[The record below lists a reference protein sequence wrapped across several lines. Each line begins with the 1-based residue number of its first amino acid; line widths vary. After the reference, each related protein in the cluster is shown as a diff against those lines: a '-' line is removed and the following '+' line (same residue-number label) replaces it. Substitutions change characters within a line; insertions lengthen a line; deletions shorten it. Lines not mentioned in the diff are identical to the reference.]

1 MTDESTMNEP
11 NELSNASPHDTG
23 PQASQASLDLPGRRK
38 TRVGKVR
45 LVLVALAM
53 IALGASG
60 VTIYLQRLF
69 QQHQDAKQAVLN
81 KPKDSAGSETGADL
95 ESQKARIKRDE
106 QERDREASD
115 AAAAA
120 AAASAARS
128 NLATPAGAASQP
140 VVSGIQMTTSSQP
153 RPLTPAERRLRGSVL
168 ASRSDD
174 AGSARAD
181 GADGSDPV
189 ASDEGRGGPGSD
201 SDVGSG
207 SGFASIAKS
216 MGLSALRGGPGQ
228 GAGGNTA
235 GGNTSGNTE
244 ANSGGSKISGSS
256 GDSKGTAF
264 DQSLQPSKLQPMQA
278 SFRPDRHYLISRN
291 TMIRCGQATAIR
303 TDRPGLIGCPIAQDV
318 WSDDGTTLLVRKG
331 ALAKG
336 EQRDAVIQGQGV
348 IGAIW
353 DEIDDGD
360 VRIPLNSPA
369 TDPLGAAGIP
379 AYVDEH
385 FWLRFKGALMVSL
398 IGDFGQAL
406 ANKAIGAGQTIT
418 FSNSSNATQ
427 DVAAETLRNTI
438 NIPPTAYSNQGSVI
452 NIFVARDVDLRSVYQ
467 NVGLDGNEIKPT
479 NQQ

>member
-1 MTDESTMNEP
+1 MTERNEIEHAASTNV
-11 NELSNASPHDTG
+11 G
-23 PQASQASLDLPGRRK
+23 PQPSLDLPGRRK
-38 TRVGKVR
+38 TRVGKLR
-45 LVLVALAM
+45 LVLVALAV

-69 QQHQDAKQAVLN
+69 QQHQDAKQAALS
-81 KPKDSAGSETGADL
+81 KPKDSGASDAGGDL
-95 ESQKARIKRDE
+95 ETQKDRIRKAEADQARA
-106 QERDREASD
+106 ASE

-120 AAASAARS
+120 AAATSR
-128 NLATPAGAASQP
+128 LATPAGAASQTNVP
-140 VVSGIQMTTSSQP
+140 AAASNQP
-153 RPLTPAERRLRGSVL
+153 RPLTPAERRLQGSVL
-168 ASRSDD
+168 VSGGNTGSGRSDD
-174 AGSARAD
+174 G
-181 GADGSDPV
+181 PV
-189 ASDEGRGGPGSD
+189 ASNETADDNEGNRAGNDGAPSHDAGGLAGL
-201 SDVGSG
+201 
-207 SGFASIAKS
+207 AKS
-216 MGLSALRGGPGQ
+216 MGMAALRGGS
-228 GAGGNTA
+228 AGGP
-235 GGNTSGNTE
+235 
-244 ANSGGSKISGSS
+244 SS
-256 GDSKGTAF
+256 SPNRTDAGDSKGSSI

-278 SFRPDRHYLISRN
+278 SFRPNRHYLLSRN

-331 ALAKG
+331 AIAKG

-379 AYVDEH
+379 AWVDEH
-385 FWLRFKGALMVSL
+385 FWQRFKGALMVSL

-418 FSNSSNATQ
+418 LSNSSNATQ
-427 DVAAETLRNTI
+427 DVAAETLRSTI

-452 NIFVARDVDLRSVYQ
+452 NIFVARDIDLSSVYENVDAQGNAVGQ
-467 NVGLDGNEIKPT
+467 NGQLTG
-479 NQQ
+479 QQ

>member
-1 MTDESTMNEP
+1 MTESNEM
-11 NELSNASPHDTG
+11 EHAASADVG
-23 PQASQASLDLPGRRK
+23 PQPSLDLPGRRK
-38 TRVGKVR
+38 TRVGKLR
-45 LVLVALAM
+45 LVLVALAV

-69 QQHQDAKQAVLN
+69 QQHQEAKQAALT
-81 KPKDSAGSETGADL
+81 KPKDSGASDAGADL
-95 ESQKARIKRDE
+95 ETQKERIKRAED
-106 QERDREASD
+106 QARAASE

-120 AAASAARS
+120 AANSH
-128 NLATPAGAASQP
+128 LATPAGAASQTDGQA
-140 VVSGIQMTTSSQP
+140 VAVNNQL
-153 RPLTPAERRLRGSVL
+153 RPLTPAERRLQGSVL
-168 ASRSDD
+168 VAS
-174 AGSARAD
+174 GSNDSGQSND
-181 GADGSDPV
+181 GPV
-189 ASDEGRGGPGSD
+189 ASNEATGDSD
-201 SDVGSG
+201 SGSTGAVGHDASG
-207 SGFASIAKS
+207 LAGLAKS
-216 MGLSALRGGPGQ
+216 MGMSALRGGSAPRSTSKAD
-228 GAGGNTA
+228 AGDGK
-235 GGNTSGNTE
+235 
-244 ANSGGSKISGSS
+244 GSAI
-256 GDSKGTAF
+256 

-278 SFRPDRHYLISRN
+278 SFRRNRHYLLSRN
-291 TMIRCGQATAIR
+291 TMIRCGQSTAIR

-331 ALAKG
+331 AMAKG

-360 VRIPLNSPA
+360 VHIPLNSPA

-385 FWLRFKGALMVSL
+385 FWQRFKGALMVSL

-406 ANKAIGAGQTIT
+406 ANKATGSGQQIT

-452 NIFVARDVDLRSVYQ
+452 NIFVARDIDLTGVYENVDAQGNPVGQ
-467 NVGLDGNEIKPT
+467 NG
-479 NQQ
+479 QQ

>member
-1 MTDESTMNEP
+1 MNEP

-23 PQASQASLDLPGRRK
+23 PHASQASLDLPGRRK

-45 LVLVALAM
+45 LVLVALAV

-69 QQHQDAKQAVLN
+69 QQHQDAKQAALN
-81 KPKDSAGSETGADL
+81 KPKDSASSETGADL

-120 AAASAARS
+120 AAASAARA

-140 VVSGIQMTTSSQP
+140 AVTGIQMTTSSQP
-153 RPLTPAERRLRGSVL
+153 RPLTPGERRLRGSVL

-174 AGSARAD
+174 AGSDRTE
-181 GADGSDPV
+181 GAEGSGPV
-189 ASDEGRGGPGSD
+189 ASDEGRGDSGRD
-201 SDVGSG
+201 SDAGSG
-207 SGFASIAKS
+207 SGFAGMAKS

-228 GAGGNTA
+228 GAGGNTEGNA
-235 GGNTSGNTE
+235 GGSN
-244 ANSGGSKISGSS
+244 ISGSS
-256 GDSKGTAF
+256 SDSKGTSF

-452 NIFVARDVDLRSVYQ
+452 NIFVARDVDLHGVYQ
-467 NVGLDGNEIKPT
+467 NVGLDGNEIGGT
-479 NQQ
+479 NQR

>member
-1 MTDESTMNEP
+1 MTERNEIEHAAST
-11 NELSNASPHDTG
+11 DTA
-23 PQASQASLDLPGRRK
+23 PQPSLDLPGRRK
-38 TRVGKVR
+38 TRVGKLR
-45 LVLVALAM
+45 LVLVALAV

-69 QQHQDAKQAVLN
+69 QQHQDAKQAALS
-81 KPKDSAGSETGADL
+81 KPKDSGASDAGGDL
-95 ESQKARIKRDE
+95 ETQKDRIRKAEADQARA
-106 QERDREASD
+106 ASE

-120 AAASAARS
+120 NSR
-128 NLATPAGAASQP
+128 LATPAGAASQTN
-140 VVSGIQMTTSSQP
+140 VQAAASNQP
-153 RPLTPAERRLRGSVL
+153 RPLTPAERRLQGSVL
-168 ASRSDD
+168 VSGGNTGSGRSDD
-174 AGSARAD
+174 G
-181 GADGSDPV
+181 PV
-189 ASDEGRGGPGSD
+189 ASNETAGDNEGNTAGNDGAPSHDAGGLAGL
-201 SDVGSG
+201 
-207 SGFASIAKS
+207 AKS
-216 MGLSALRGGPGQ
+216 MGVAALRGGS
-228 GAGGNTA
+228 AGGP
-235 GGNTSGNTE
+235 
-244 ANSGGSKISGSS
+244 SS
-256 GDSKGTAF
+256 SPNRTDAGDSKGSSI

-278 SFRPDRHYLISRN
+278 SFRPNRHYLLSRN

-331 ALAKG
+331 AIAKG

-379 AYVDEH
+379 AWVDEH
-385 FWLRFKGALMVSL
+385 FWQRFKGALMVSL

-418 FSNSSNATQ
+418 LSNSSNATQ
-427 DVAAETLRNTI
+427 DVAAETLRSTI

-452 NIFVARDVDLRSVYQ
+452 NIFVARDIDLGSVYENVDAQGNAVGQ
-467 NVGLDGNEIKPT
+467 NGQLTG
-479 NQQ
+479 QR

>member
-1 MTDESTMNEP
+1 MNEP

-23 PQASQASLDLPGRRK
+23 PHASQASLDLPGRRK

-69 QQHQDAKQAVLN
+69 QQHQDAKQAALN
-81 KPKDSAGSETGADL
+81 KPKDSASSETGADL

-120 AAASAARS
+120 AAASAARA

-140 VVSGIQMTTSSQP
+140 AVTGIQMTTSSQP

-168 ASRSDD
+168 ASRFDD
-174 AGSARAD
+174 AGSDRTE
-181 GADGSDPV
+181 GAEGSGPV
-189 ASDEGRGGPGSD
+189 ASDEGRGGSGRD
-201 SDVGSG
+201 SDAGSG
-207 SGFASIAKS
+207 SGFAGMAKS

-228 GAGGNTA
+228 GAGGNTEGNA
-235 GGNTSGNTE
+235 GGSN
-244 ANSGGSKISGSS
+244 ISGSS
-256 GDSKGTAF
+256 SDSKGTSF

-452 NIFVARDVDLRSVYQ
+452 NIFVARDVDLRGVYQ
-467 NVGLDGNEIKPT
+467 NVGLDGNELGPT

>member
-1 MTDESTMNEP
+1 MSERNEIG
-11 NELSNASPHDTG
+11 NAGPADTG
-23 PQASQASLDLPGRRK
+23 PQPSLDLPGRRR
-38 TRVGKVR
+38 TRAGRLR
-45 LVLVALAM
+45 LVLVALVV

-69 QQHQDAKQAVLN
+69 QQHQDAKQAALN
-81 KPKDSAGSETGADL
+81 KPKDSGASETGADL
-95 ESQKARIKRDE
+95 ETQKERIKRAEAE
-106 QERDREASD
+106 QARAASE

-120 AAASAARS
+120 AARQQ
-128 NLATPAGAASQP
+128 LATPAGAASHP
-140 VVSGIQMTTSSQP
+140 VGEGRTAIANNRP
-153 RPLTPAERRLRGSVL
+153 RPLTPAERRLSGSVL
-168 ASRSDD
+168 VMSGDSRATRAPEDFALPSSD
-174 AGSARAD
+174 AGGNAD
-181 GADGSDPV
+181 TTAN
-189 ASDEGRGGPGSD
+189 
-201 SDVGSG
+201 GSG
-207 SGFASIAKS
+207 GDGLPGMAKS
-216 MGLSALRGGPGQ
+216 MGLAALRGGP
-228 GAGGNTA
+228 
-235 GGNTSGNTE
+235 SGV
-244 ANSGGSKISGSS
+244 AGSS
-256 GDSKGTAF
+256 GAGLADNHDAGNSKGSSF
-264 DQSLQPSKLQPMQA
+264 DQSLQPSKLQPMRA
-278 SFRPDRHYLISRN
+278 SFRPNRHYMIARN

-303 TDRPGLIGCPIAQDV
+303 TDRPGLVGCPIADDV
-318 WSDDGTTLLVRKG
+318 WSDDGTTLLIRKG

-336 EQRDAVIQGQGV
+336 EQRDAVIHGQGV

-379 AYVDEH
+379 AHIDEH

-452 NIFVARDVDLRSVYQ
+452 NIFVARDVDLGSVYE
-467 NVGLDGNEIKPT
+467 NVGSDGSEIAPSAR
-479 NQQ
+479 Q

>member
-1 MTDESTMNEP
+1 MEHAASTDV
-11 NELSNASPHDTG
+11 G
-23 PQASQASLDLPGRRK
+23 PQPSLDLPGRRK
-38 TRVGKVR
+38 TRVGKLR
-45 LVLVALAM
+45 LVLVALAV

-69 QQHQDAKQAVLN
+69 QQHQDAKQAALT
-81 KPKDSAGSETGADL
+81 KPKDSGASDAGADL
-95 ESQKARIKRDE
+95 ETQKDRIKRAED
-106 QERDREASD
+106 QARAASEAAT
-115 AAAAA
+115 AAAAN
-120 AAASAARS
+120 SH
-128 NLATPAGAASQP
+128 LATPAGAASPTNGQA
-140 VVSGIQMTTSSQP
+140 VAVSNQP
-153 RPLTPAERRLRGSVL
+153 RPLTPAERRLQGSVL
-168 ASRSDD
+168 VASGNNDS
-174 AGSARAD
+174 GQSND
-181 GADGSDPV
+181 GPV
-189 ASDEGRGGPGSD
+189 ASNETAGDSGGNTG
-201 SDVGSG
+201 GGNAGASG
-207 SGFASIAKS
+207 HDASGLAGLAKS
-216 MGLSALRGGPGQ
+216 MGLSALRGGS
-228 GAGGNTA
+228 AGGAPSSTSKADA
-235 GGNTSGNTE
+235 GDGK
-244 ANSGGSKISGSS
+244 GSAI
-256 GDSKGTAF
+256 

-278 SFRPDRHYLISRN
+278 SFRPKRHYLLSRN
-291 TMIRCGQATAIR
+291 TMIRCGQSTAIR

-331 ALAKG
+331 AMAKG

-360 VRIPLNSPA
+360 VHIPLNSPA

-406 ANKAIGAGQTIT
+406 ANKATGSGQQIT

-452 NIFVARDVDLRSVYQ
+452 NIFVARDIDLTGVYENVDAQGNPVGQ
-467 NVGLDGNEIKPT
+467 NG
-479 NQQ
+479 QQ

>member
-1 MTDESTMNEP
+1 MTERNEMEHAAST
-11 NELSNASPHDTG
+11 DVG
-23 PQASQASLDLPGRRK
+23 PQPSLDLPGRRK
-38 TRVGKVR
+38 TRVGKLR
-45 LVLVALAM
+45 LVLVALAV

-69 QQHQDAKQAVLN
+69 QQHQDAKQAALT
-81 KPKDSAGSETGADL
+81 KPKDSGASDAGADL
-95 ESQKARIKRDE
+95 ETQKERIKRAED
-106 QERDREASD
+106 QARAASE

-120 AAASAARS
+120 AANSH
-128 NLATPAGAASQP
+128 LATPAGAASQTNGQA
-140 VVSGIQMTTSSQP
+140 VAVSNRP
-153 RPLTPAERRLRGSVL
+153 RPLTPAERRLQGSVL
-168 ASRSDD
+168 VAAKDNEGNNDSGQSN
-174 AGSARAD
+174 D
-181 GADGSDPV
+181 GPV
-189 ASDEGRGGPGSD
+189 ASNETAGDSGGNTG
-201 SDVGSG
+201 GGNAGASG
-207 SGFASIAKS
+207 HEASGLAGLAKS
-216 MGLSALRGGPGQ
+216 MGLSALRGRN
-228 GAGGNTA
+228 AGGTSNSPGKTDT
-235 GGNTSGNTE
+235 GDGN
-244 ANSGGSKISGSS
+244 GSS
-256 GDSKGTAF
+256 I

-278 SFRPDRHYLISRN
+278 SFRPNRHYLLSRN
-291 TMIRCGQATAIR
+291 TMIRCGQSTAIR

-331 ALAKG
+331 AMAKG

-360 VRIPLNSPA
+360 VHIPLNSPA

-406 ANKAIGAGQTIT
+406 ANKASGSGSQIT

-452 NIFVARDVDLRSVYQ
+452 NIFVARDIDLTGVYENVDAQGNPVGQ
-467 NVGLDGNEIKPT
+467 NG
-479 NQQ
+479 QQ

>member
-1 MTDESTMNEP
+1 MEHAASTDV
-11 NELSNASPHDTG
+11 G
-23 PQASQASLDLPGRRK
+23 PQPSLDLPGRRK
-38 TRVGKVR
+38 TRVGKLR
-45 LVLVALAM
+45 LVLVALAV

-69 QQHQDAKQAVLN
+69 QQHQDAKQAALT
-81 KPKDSAGSETGADL
+81 KPKDSGASDAGADL
-95 ESQKARIKRDE
+95 ETQKERIKRAED
-106 QERDREASD
+106 QARAASE

-120 AAASAARS
+120 AANSH
-128 NLATPAGAASQP
+128 LATPTGAASQTNGQA
-140 VVSGIQMTTSSQP
+140 VAVSNQL
-153 RPLTPAERRLRGSVL
+153 RPLTPAERRLQGSVL
-168 ASRSDD
+168 VASGNNDS
-174 AGSARAD
+174 GQSND
-181 GADGSDPV
+181 GPV
-189 ASDEGRGGPGSD
+189 ASNETAGDSGGNTGGGNAG
-201 SDVGSG
+201 VSG
-207 SGFASIAKS
+207 HDASGLAGLAKS
-216 MGLSALRGGPGQ
+216 MGLSALRGDS
-228 GAGGNTA
+228 AGGAPSSTSKADA
-235 GGNTSGNTE
+235 GDGK
-244 ANSGGSKISGSS
+244 GSPI
-256 GDSKGTAF
+256 

-278 SFRPDRHYLISRN
+278 SFRPNRHYLLGRN
-291 TMIRCGQATAIR
+291 TMIRCGQSTAIR

-331 ALAKG
+331 AMAKG

-360 VRIPLNSPA
+360 VHIPLNSPA

-406 ANKAIGAGQTIT
+406 ANKATGSGQQIT

-452 NIFVARDVDLRSVYQ
+452 NIFVARDIDLSSVYENVDAQGNLVSQ
-467 NVGLDGNEIKPT
+467 NR
-479 NQQ
+479 QQ

>member
-1 MTDESTMNEP
+1 MNEP
-11 NELSNASPHDTG
+11 NELSSASPSDTG
-23 PQASQASLDLPGRRK
+23 AQPALDLPGRRR
-38 TRVGKVR
+38 TRVGKLR

-69 QQHQDAKQAVLN
+69 EQHQDAKQAALN
-81 KPKDSAGSETGADL
+81 RPKDSASSDAGADL
-95 ESQKARIKRDE
+95 ETQKARIRRDE
-106 QERDREASD
+106 QERARAASE

-120 AAASAARS
+120 AAASAARA

-140 VVSGIQMTTSSQP
+140 SGIGHQGAASNP
-153 RPLTPAERRLRGSVL
+153 ARPLTPAQRRLRGSVL
-168 ASRSDD
+168 AML
-174 AGSARAD
+174 AD
-181 GADGSDPV
+181 GDGTD
-189 ASDEGRGGPGSD
+189 SD
-201 SDVGSG
+201 SDRDRSANVRGDDRSAPDDGRDGPTSISSVGG
-207 SGFASIAKS
+207 GAGGGGDDGVAGMAKS
-216 MGLSALRGGPGQ
+216 MGLSALHGGPGTGQ
-228 GAGGNTA
+228 TSRPEAGDGK
-235 GGNTSGNTE
+235 
-244 ANSGGSKISGSS
+244 GSPL
-256 GDSKGTAF
+256 

-278 SFRPDRHYLISRN
+278 SFRPNRHYLISRN

-318 WSDDGTTLLVRKG
+318 WSDDGSTLLVRKG

-336 EQRDAVIQGQGV
+336 EQRDAVLHGQGV

-385 FWLRFKGALMVSL
+385 FWTRFGGALMVSL

-406 ANKAIGAGQTIT
+406 ANKATGAGQTIT

-452 NIFVARDVDLRSVYQ
+452 NIFVARDVDLSGVYE
-467 NVGLDGNEIKPT
+467 NVGLDGNPVGQT
-479 NQQ
+479 TPQ

>member
-1 MTDESTMNEP
+1 MTERNEMEHAAST
-11 NELSNASPHDTG
+11 DVG
-23 PQASQASLDLPGRRK
+23 PQPSLDLPGRRK
-38 TRVGKVR
+38 TRVGKLR
-45 LVLVALAM
+45 LVLVALAV

-81 KPKDSAGSETGADL
+81 KPKDSGASDAGADL
-95 ESQKARIKRDE
+95 ETQKERIKRAED
-106 QERDREASD
+106 QARAASE

-120 AAASAARS
+120 AANSH
-128 NLATPAGAASQP
+128 LATPAGAASQTGGTRNGQA
-140 VVSGIQMTTSSQP
+140 VAVSNQP
-153 RPLTPAERRLRGSVL
+153 RPLTPAERRLQGSVL
-168 ASRSDD
+168 
-174 AGSARAD
+174 
-181 GADGSDPV
+181 V
-189 ASDEGRGGPGSD
+189 AGRGNEGNNDSGQSKDGPLASNEAAGDGD
-201 SDVGSG
+201 SGSG
-207 SGFASIAKS
+207 STGAVGHDAGGLAGLAKS
-216 MGLSALRGGPGQ
+216 MGMSALRGGS
-228 GAGGNTA
+228 AGGATSSTSKADA
-235 GGNTSGNTE
+235 GDGK
-244 ANSGGSKISGSS
+244 GSAI
-256 GDSKGTAF
+256 

-278 SFRPDRHYLISRN
+278 SFRANRHYLLSRN
-291 TMIRCGQATAIR
+291 TMIRCGQSTAIR

-331 ALAKG
+331 AMAKG

-360 VRIPLNSPA
+360 VHIPLNSPA

-379 AYVDEH
+379 AYIDEH
-385 FWLRFKGALMVSL
+385 FWQRFKGALMVSL

-406 ANKAIGAGQTIT
+406 ANKATGSGQQIT

-452 NIFVARDVDLRSVYQ
+452 NIFVARDIDLSGVYENVDAQ
-467 NVGLDGNEIKPT
+467 GEPVGQSG
-479 NQQ
+479 QQ

>member
-1 MTDESTMNEP
+1 MTERNEMEHAAST
-11 NELSNASPHDTG
+11 DVG
-23 PQASQASLDLPGRRK
+23 PQPSLDLPGRRK
-38 TRVGKVR
+38 TRVGKLR
-45 LVLVALAM
+45 LVLVALAV

-81 KPKDSAGSETGADL
+81 KPKDSSASDAGSDL
-95 ESQKARIKRDE
+95 ETQKDRIKHAEDE
-106 QERDREASD
+106 QARAASE

-120 AAASAARS
+120 AAHSH
-128 NLATPAGAASQP
+128 LATPAGAASQTGGTRNGQAAT
-140 VVSGIQMTTSSQP
+140 VSNQP
-153 RPLTPAERRLRGSVL
+153 RPLTPAERRLQGSVL
-168 ASRSDD
+168 V
-174 AGSARAD
+174 AGRGNEGNNDSGQSND
-181 GADGSDPV
+181 GPV
-189 ASDEGRGGPGSD
+189 AANEAAGDDGNT
-201 SDVGSG
+201 GSG
-207 SGFASIAKS
+207 NAGASGHDASGLAGLAKS
-216 MGLSALRGGPGQ
+216 MGLSALRGRN
-228 GAGGNTA
+228 AGGTSIPP
-235 GGNTSGNTE
+235 GRTDSGDGN
-244 ANSGGSKISGSS
+244 GSS
-256 GDSKGTAF
+256 I

-278 SFRPDRHYLISRN
+278 SFRPNRHYLLSRN
-291 TMIRCGQATAIR
+291 TMIRCGQSTAIR

-331 ALAKG
+331 AMAKG
-336 EQRDAVIQGQGV
+336 EQRDAVIRGQGV

-360 VRIPLNSPA
+360 VHIPLNSPA

-406 ANKAIGAGQTIT
+406 ANKASGSGNQIT

-452 NIFVARDVDLRSVYQ
+452 NIFVARDIDLCGVYENIDAQGNPVGQ
-467 NVGLDGNEIKPT
+467 NG
-479 NQQ
+479 QQ

>member
-1 MTDESTMNEP
+1 M
-11 NELSNASPHDTG
+11 
-23 PQASQASLDLPGRRK
+23 
-38 TRVGKVR
+38 
-45 LVLVALAM
+45 
-53 IALGASG
+53 
-60 VTIYLQRLF
+60 
-69 QQHQDAKQAVLN
+69 
-81 KPKDSAGSETGADL
+81 
-95 ESQKARIKRDE
+95 
-106 QERDREASD
+106 
-115 AAAAA
+115 
-120 AAASAARS
+120 
-128 NLATPAGAASQP
+128 
-140 VVSGIQMTTSSQP
+140 
-153 RPLTPAERRLRGSVL
+153 
-168 ASRSDD
+168 
-174 AGSARAD
+174 
-181 GADGSDPV
+181 
-189 ASDEGRGGPGSD
+189 
-201 SDVGSG
+201 
-207 SGFASIAKS
+207 AKS

-228 GAGGNTA
+228 GAGGNTEGNA
-235 GGNTSGNTE
+235 GGSN
-244 ANSGGSKISGSS
+244 ISGSS
-256 GDSKGTAF
+256 SDSKGTSF

-291 TMIRCGQATAIR
+291 TITRCGQATAIR
-303 TDRPGLIGCPIAQDV
+303 TDRPGLIGYPIAQDV

-369 TDPLGAAGIP
+369 TDSLGAAGIP

-452 NIFVARDVDLRSVYQ
+452 NIFVARDVDLRGVYQ
-467 NVGLDGNEIKPT
+467 NVGLDGNEIEPT

>member
-1 MTDESTMNEP
+1 MTERNEMEHAAST
-11 NELSNASPHDTG
+11 DVG
-23 PQASQASLDLPGRRK
+23 PQPSLDLPGRRK
-38 TRVGKVR
+38 TRVGKLR
-45 LVLVALAM
+45 LVLVALAV

-69 QQHQDAKQAVLN
+69 QQHQDAKQAALT
-81 KPKDSAGSETGADL
+81 KPKDSGASDAGADL
-95 ESQKARIKRDE
+95 ETQKERIKRAED
-106 QERDREASD
+106 QARAASE

-120 AAASAARS
+120 AANSH
-128 NLATPAGAASQP
+128 LATPAGAASQTNGQA
-140 VVSGIQMTTSSQP
+140 VAVSNQA
-153 RPLTPAERRLRGSVL
+153 RPLTPAERRLQGSVL
-168 ASRSDD
+168 VASGNNDS
-174 AGSARAD
+174 GQSND
-181 GADGSDPV
+181 GPV
-189 ASDEGRGGPGSD
+189 ASNETAGDSGGNTDG
-201 SDVGSG
+201 GNAGASG
-207 SGFASIAKS
+207 HDASGLAGLAKS
-216 MGLSALRGGPGQ
+216 MGLSALRGGS
-228 GAGGNTA
+228 AGGAPSSTSKADA
-235 GGNTSGNTE
+235 GDGK
-244 ANSGGSKISGSS
+244 GSAI
-256 GDSKGTAF
+256 
-264 DQSLQPSKLQPMQA
+264 DQSFQPSKLQPMQA
-278 SFRPDRHYLISRN
+278 SFRPNRHYLLSRN
-291 TMIRCGQATAIR
+291 TMIRCGQSTAIR

-331 ALAKG
+331 AMAKG

-360 VRIPLNSPA
+360 VHIPLNSPA

-406 ANKAIGAGQTIT
+406 ANKATGSGQQIT

-452 NIFVARDVDLRSVYQ
+452 NIFVARDIDLTGVYENVDAQGNPVGQ
-467 NVGLDGNEIKPT
+467 NG
-479 NQQ
+479 QQ

>member
-1 MTDESTMNEP
+1 MTERNEMEHAAST
-11 NELSNASPHDTG
+11 DVG
-23 PQASQASLDLPGRRK
+23 PQPSLDLPGRRK
-38 TRVGKVR
+38 TRVGKLR
-45 LVLVALAM
+45 LVLLALAV

-69 QQHQDAKQAVLN
+69 QQHQDAKQAALT
-81 KPKDSAGSETGADL
+81 KPKDSGASDAGADL
-95 ESQKARIKRDE
+95 ETQKERIKRAED
-106 QERDREASD
+106 QARAASE

-120 AAASAARS
+120 AANSH
-128 NLATPAGAASQP
+128 LATPAGAASQTNGQA
-140 VVSGIQMTTSSQP
+140 VAVSNQP
-153 RPLTPAERRLRGSVL
+153 RPLTPAERRLQGSVL
-168 ASRSDD
+168 VASGNNDS
-174 AGSARAD
+174 GESND
-181 GADGSDPV
+181 GPV
-189 ASDEGRGGPGSD
+189 ASNETPGDSGGNTG
-201 SDVGSG
+201 GGNAGASG
-207 SGFASIAKS
+207 HDASGLAGLAKS
-216 MGLSALRGGPGQ
+216 MGLSALRGGS
-228 GAGGNTA
+228 AGGAPSSTSKADA
-235 GGNTSGNTE
+235 GDGK
-244 ANSGGSKISGSS
+244 GSAI
-256 GDSKGTAF
+256 

-278 SFRPDRHYLISRN
+278 SFRPNRHYLLGRN
-291 TMIRCGQATAIR
+291 TMIRCGQSTAMR

-331 ALAKG
+331 AMAKG

-360 VRIPLNSPA
+360 VHIPLNSPA

-406 ANKAIGAGQTIT
+406 ANKATGSGQQIT

-452 NIFVARDVDLRSVYQ
+452 NIFVARDIDLTGVYENVDAQGNPIGQ
-467 NVGLDGNEIKPT
+467 NG
-479 NQQ
+479 QQ

>member
-1 MTDESTMNEP
+1 MTEP
-11 NELSNASPHDTG
+11 NEMEHAASADVG
-23 PQASQASLDLPGRRK
+23 PQPSLDLPGRRK
-38 TRVGKVR
+38 TRVGKLR
-45 LVLVALAM
+45 LVLVALAV

-69 QQHQDAKQAVLN
+69 QQHQDAKQAALT
-81 KPKDSAGSETGADL
+81 KPKDSGASDAGADL
-95 ESQKARIKRDE
+95 ETQKERIKRAED
-106 QERDREASD
+106 QARAASE

-120 AAASAARS
+120 AANSH
-128 NLATPAGAASQP
+128 LATPAGAASQTNGQA
-140 VVSGIQMTTSSQP
+140 VAVSNQP
-153 RPLTPAERRLRGSVL
+153 RPLTPAERRLQGSVL
-168 ASRSDD
+168 VAS
-174 AGSARAD
+174 GSNDSGQSND
-181 GADGSDPV
+181 GPV
-189 ASDEGRGGPGSD
+189 ASNEATGDSD
-201 SDVGSG
+201 SGSTGAVGHDASG
-207 SGFASIAKS
+207 LAGLAKS
-216 MGLSALRGGPGQ
+216 MGMSALRGGS
-228 GAGGNTA
+228 AGGAPSSTSKADA
-235 GGNTSGNTE
+235 GDGK
-244 ANSGGSKISGSS
+244 GSAI
-256 GDSKGTAF
+256 

-278 SFRPDRHYLISRN
+278 SFRPNRHYLLSRN
-291 TMIRCGQATAIR
+291 TMIRCGQSTAIR

-331 ALAKG
+331 AMAKG

-360 VRIPLNSPA
+360 VHIPLNSPA

-385 FWLRFKGALMVSL
+385 FWQRFKGALMVSL

-406 ANKAIGAGQTIT
+406 ANKATGSGQQIT

-452 NIFVARDVDLRSVYQ
+452 NIFVARDIDLTGVYENVDAQGNPVGQ
-467 NVGLDGNEIKPT
+467 NG
-479 NQQ
+479 QQ

>member
-1 MTDESTMNEP
+1 MNMNEP
-11 NELSNASPHDTG
+11 NELSNASPPDTV
-23 PQASQASLDLPGRRK
+23 PQASLDLPGRRK

-45 LVLVALAM
+45 LALVALAV

-69 QQHQDAKQAVLN
+69 QQHQDAKQAALN
-81 KPKDSAGSETGADL
+81 KPKDSASSEMGADL
-95 ESQKARIKRDE
+95 ETQKARIKRDE
-106 QERDREASD
+106 QEHDREASE

-120 AAASAARS
+120 AAASAARAS
-128 NLATPAGAASQP
+128 LAVPAGAPSQP
-140 VVSGIQMTTSSQP
+140 SAIGVQMNTNNQP
-153 RPLTPAERRLRGSVL
+153 RPQTPAERRLSGSVL

-174 AGSARAD
+174 AGADRAD
-181 GADGSDPV
+181 GAESAEGSGPV
-189 ASDEGRGGPGSD
+189 ASDEGRGGSGGGGGDAGAD
-201 SDVGSG
+201 SGLQG
-207 SGFASIAKS
+207 MARS
-216 MGLSALRGGPGQ
+216 MGLSALRGGSGR
-228 GAGGNTA
+228 GANA
-235 GGNTSGNTE
+235 D
-244 ANSGGSKISGSS
+244 ARGSTTRSHGSS
-256 GDSKGTAF
+256 NGSSDSKGTSF

-385 FWLRFKGALMVSL
+385 FWQRFKGALMVSL

-406 ANKAIGAGQTIT
+406 ANKAIGAGQTIN

-427 DVAAETLRNTI
+427 DVAAETLRSTI

-467 NVGLDGNEIKPT
+467 NVGLDGNEIGRT

>member
-1 MTDESTMNEP
+1 MTERNEMEHAAST
-11 NELSNASPHDTG
+11 DVG
-23 PQASQASLDLPGRRK
+23 PQPSLDLPGRRK
-38 TRVGKVR
+38 TRVGKLR
-45 LVLVALAM
+45 LVLVALAV

-69 QQHQDAKQAVLN
+69 QQHQDAKQAALT
-81 KPKDSAGSETGADL
+81 KPKDSGASDAGADL
-95 ESQKARIKRDE
+95 ETQKERIKRAED
-106 QERDREASD
+106 QARAASE

-120 AAASAARS
+120 AANSH
-128 NLATPAGAASQP
+128 LATPAGAASQTGGTRNRQA
-140 VVSGIQMTTSSQP
+140 VTVSNQP
-153 RPLTPAERRLRGSVL
+153 RPLTPAERRLEGSVL
-168 ASRSDD
+168 V
-174 AGSARAD
+174 AGRGNEGNNDSGQSKD
-181 GADGSDPV
+181 GPV
-189 ASDEGRGGPGSD
+189 ASNEATGDSD
-201 SDVGSG
+201 SGSTGAVGHDAG
-207 SGFASIAKS
+207 GLAGLAKS
-216 MGLSALRGGPGQ
+216 MGISALRGGS
-228 GAGGNTA
+228 AGGGPSSTSKADA
-235 GGNTSGNTE
+235 GEGKGK
-244 ANSGGSKISGSS
+244 GSAI
-256 GDSKGTAF
+256 

-278 SFRPDRHYLISRN
+278 SFRPNRHYLLSRN
-291 TMIRCGQATAIR
+291 TMIRCGQSTAIR

-331 ALAKG
+331 AMAKG

-406 ANKAIGAGQTIT
+406 ANKATGSGQQIT

-427 DVAAETLRNTI
+427 NVAAETLRSTI

-452 NIFVARDVDLRSVYQ
+452 NIFVARDIDLSGVYENVDALGEP
-467 NVGLDGNEIKPT
+467 VGQSG
-479 NQQ
+479 QQ

>member
-1 MTDESTMNEP
+1 MTERNEM
-11 NELSNASPHDTG
+11 EHAGLTDVG
-23 PQASQASLDLPGRRK
+23 PQPSLDLPGRRK
-38 TRVGKVR
+38 TRVGKLR
-45 LVLVALAM
+45 LVLVALAV

-81 KPKDSAGSETGADL
+81 KPKDSGASDAGADL
-95 ESQKARIKRDE
+95 ETQKERIKRAED
-106 QERDREASD
+106 QARAASE

-120 AAASAARS
+120 AANSH
-128 NLATPAGAASQP
+128 LATPSGAASQTNGQA
-140 VVSGIQMTTSSQP
+140 VTVSNQP
-153 RPLTPAERRLRGSVL
+153 RPLTPAERRLQGSVL
-168 ASRSDD
+168 VAGGGNEGNNDSGQSKDGPLASNEATGDSDSGSTGAVGHD
-174 AGSARAD
+174 AGGLA
-181 GADGSDPV
+181 GL
-189 ASDEGRGGPGSD
+189 
-201 SDVGSG
+201 
-207 SGFASIAKS
+207 AKS
-216 MGLSALRGGPGQ
+216 MGMSALRGGSAGGAPSSTSRADA
-228 GAGGNTA
+228 GAGDGK
-235 GGNTSGNTE
+235 
-244 ANSGGSKISGSS
+244 GSAI
-256 GDSKGTAF
+256 

-278 SFRPDRHYLISRN
+278 SFRPNRHYLLSRN
-291 TMIRCGQATAIR
+291 TMIRCGQSTAIR

-331 ALAKG
+331 AMAKG

-360 VRIPLNSPA
+360 VHIPLNSPA

-406 ANKAIGAGQTIT
+406 ANKPSGSGNQIT

-452 NIFVARDVDLRSVYQ
+452 NIFVARDIDLTGVYENVDVQGNPVGQ
-467 NVGLDGNEIKPT
+467 NG
-479 NQQ
+479 QQ

>member
-1 MTDESTMNEP
+1 M
-11 NELSNASPHDTG
+11 
-23 PQASQASLDLPGRRK
+23 
-38 TRVGKVR
+38 GKLR
-45 LVLVALAM
+45 LVLVALAV

-69 QQHQDAKQAVLN
+69 QQHQDAKQAALT
-81 KPKDSAGSETGADL
+81 KPKDSGASDAGADL
-95 ESQKARIKRDE
+95 ETQKERIKRAEDQARAVSE
-106 QERDREASD
+106 

-120 AAASAARS
+120 AANSH
-128 NLATPAGAASQP
+128 LATPAGAASQTNGQA
-140 VVSGIQMTTSSQP
+140 VAVSNQP
-153 RPLTPAERRLRGSVL
+153 RPLTPAERRLQGSVL
-168 ASRSDD
+168 VASGNNDSGQSKDGSVASNEAAGDGDSGSTGAVGHD
-174 AGSARAD
+174 AGRLAD
-181 GADGSDPV
+181 
-189 ASDEGRGGPGSD
+189 R
-201 SDVGSG
+201 
-207 SGFASIAKS
+207 AKS
-216 MGLSALRGGPGQ
+216 MGMSALRGGS
-228 GAGGNTA
+228 AGGAPSSTSKADA
-235 GGNTSGNTE
+235 GDGK
-244 ANSGGSKISGSS
+244 GSAI
-256 GDSKGTAF
+256 

-278 SFRPDRHYLISRN
+278 SFRPNRHYLLSRN
-291 TMIRCGQATAIR
+291 TMIRCGQSTAIR

-331 ALAKG
+331 AMAKG

-360 VRIPLNSPA
+360 VHIPLNSPA

-406 ANKAIGAGQTIT
+406 ANKATGSGQQIT

-452 NIFVARDVDLRSVYQ
+452 NIFVARDIDLTGVYENVDSQGNPVGQ
-467 NVGLDGNEIKPT
+467 NG
-479 NQQ
+479 QQ